1 MDPWT
6 ALNFFDGWSVYGIRN
21 KGRCYVV
28 ASTKVST
35 ITMRQ
40 GVSQASFRAG
50 TFHEKGWGNT
60 EITQR
65 LSGDMAVGEGDSFQ
79 EALADLFGNWNP
91 DVQPE
96 ELEATPAISTPY
108 IELGVGDV

>member
-28 ASTKVST
+28 ASTKVET
-35 ITMRQ
+35 LHMKQ
-40 GVSQASFRAG
+40 GVTQASFRAG
-50 TFHEKGWGNT
+50 TASSTGWNKS

-65 LSGDMAVGEGDSFQ
+65 LSGDMAMGEGDSFQ
-79 EALADLFGNWNP
+79 EALADLFDSWNP
-91 DVQPE
+91 DVGPAF
-96 ELEATPAISTPY
+96 EATPAIDATV
-108 IELGVGDV
+108 IELGPGDV